1 MSFPSKESQSLYPF
15 DLVHS
20 DVWGPCHYSTRLG
33 YRDFI
38 TFVDDLSI
46 MTWIYL
52 LKDRSS
58 VLDVFQTF
66 HSEIKT
72 QFSSNIHVLRSDN
85 ALEYMKS
92 DFSNFCSSNEII
104 HQTSCAYTPQQNG
117 VTEHKNRHLLEVAR
131 TIML

>member
-1 MSFPSKESQSLYPF
+1 MCVNKENIRVSFPSKESRSLHPF

-20 DVWGPCHYSTRLG
+20 DVWDPCQYSTMSG
-33 YRDFI
+33 YRYFI
-38 TFVDDLSI
+38 TFVDDHSR

-72 QFSSNIHVLRSDN
+72 QFSSNICV
-85 ALEYMKS
+85 K
-92 DFSNFCSSNEII
+92 I
-104 HQTSCAYTPQQNG
+104 
-117 VTEHKNRHLLEVAR
+117 
-131 TIML
+131 